1 MNSETVLD
9 KSLFLASKNGKKL
22 IANISGKIFKFL
34 VVDGTLQILNGKI
47 SPLLLSS
54 TISSNKIQL
63 FPLL

>member
-9 KSLFLASKNGKKL
+9 MSFVPCIKNDKKL

-47 SPLLLSS
+47 SPL
-54 TISSNKIQL
+54 
-63 FPLL
+63 